1 MGTFWGR
8 GKTRP
13 GGQRGFLG
21 SGQPARDSAPEL
33 VQGRQAPPL
42 PPASLALPD
51 LPPPGQGRNG
61 TGLALILEELQL
73 LSHPRPPSQHTK
85 ALSFPARGL
94 DCVSPESE
102 SSYEGSASLPGRV
115 CECVCSY
122 ALMHAHVPSLWELG
136 PLGGQTLSLPPG
148 FGLAHLNMNPL
159 CVDACACVFVWVRVC
174 V

>member
-1 MGTFWGR
+1 MGFSRQEYWNGL
-8 GKTRP
+8 P
-13 GGQRGFLG
+13 F
-21 SGQPARDSAPEL
+21 PF
-33 VQGRQAPPL
+33 QGD
-42 PPASLALPD
+42 LPD
-51 LPPPGQGRNG
+51 PG
-61 TGLALILEELQL
+61 IK
-73 LSHPRPPSQHTK
+73 P
-85 ALSFPARGL
+85 
-94 DCVSPESE
+94 VSLE